1 MTSETRPR
9 ASRLTALAA
18 LLCLPVAGCAMF
30 ADETRIA
37 NAALAPQK
45 APAGPAVALVSAHR
59 RAHGLPPL
67 VHDARL
73 QALAEQQALAMARAD
88 RLSHTTAG
96 SLASRL
102 SGTPHRAAAENI
114 SAGYDTLPRAV
125 ESWKRSPE
133 HDKNLRS
140 APLRRMGIA
149 AADAPGSRYG
159 VYWAIV
165 MTD

>member
-1 MTSETRPR
+1 MTFDHRPR
-9 ASRLTALAA
+9 VSRLIALAA
-18 LLCLPVAGCAMF
+18 LLCLPVAGCAMIT
-30 ADETRIA
+30 DETRIA
-37 NAALAPQK
+37 NASLAPQK

-67 VHDARL
+67 THDARL

-96 SLASRL
+96 SLGARL
-102 SGTPHRAAAENI
+102 AGTPHQAASENI

-133 HDKNLRS
+133 HNKNLLS
-140 APLRRMGIA
+140 PPLRRMGIA
-149 AADAPGSRYG
+149 AANAPGSRYG